1 MRGIEQ
7 SKARSVGEMPALRE
21 FFAQP
26 PNHGNCPSPRPRA
39 ERKKVTT
46 RANKGSIMTAPARR
60 AEKKQLPSARLRWE
74 FSPPGARAAHRC
86 AQSGGKKRGEI
97 RTDLAA
103 AVRFWPLTSIHPR
116 CGRRRPFPQRT
127 KQSKSAK
134 PGERAPCLALFS
146 CSTMSNLISVE
157 CCKCTDRCESI
168 DHRSPKGKRM
178 LAPHSSHFTSPT
190 APATPAPPRDH
201 FP

>member
-1 MRGIEQ
+1 
-7 SKARSVGEMPALRE
+7 MPALRA
-21 FFAQP
+21 FSVQP
-26 PNHGNCPSPRPRA
+26 PNHGDCPSPRLRA
-39 ERKKVTT
+39 
-46 RANKGSIMTAPARR
+46 SLTAPARR
-60 AEKKQLPSARLRWE
+60 GEKANPLHRPEMGNFPPRRKHPPPILR
-74 FSPPGARAAHRC
+74 PRAAHRC

-103 AVRFWPLTSIHPR
+103 AVRSWPLTSIHPR

-157 CCKCTDRCESI
+157 CCKCTGRCESI
-168 DHRSPKGKRM
+168 DRRSPKGKRM
-178 LAPHSSHFTSPT
+178 FAPHSSHFTSPT